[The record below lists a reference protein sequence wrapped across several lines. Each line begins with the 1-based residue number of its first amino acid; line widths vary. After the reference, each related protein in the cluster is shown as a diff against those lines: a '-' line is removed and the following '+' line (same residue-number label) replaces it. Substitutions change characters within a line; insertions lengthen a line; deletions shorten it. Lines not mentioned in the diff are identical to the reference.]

1 MESHLDALDNLLAS
15 VEEQLGIAPSDVD
28 ADETYDPGYA
38 LIYLY
43 VSTLEHYTLSV
54 SYDIYYSFLNLR
66 ISSTKPS
73 PILALLMLI
82 SKTQS
87 VVFH

>member
-28 ADETYDPGYA
+28 ADATYDPGYA

-43 VSTLEHYTLSV
+43 VSTLEHYTL

>member
-28 ADETYDPGYA
+28 ADATYDPGYA

-43 VSTLEHYTLSV
+43 VSTLEHYTLS
-54 SYDIYYSFLNLR
+54 YDIYYFFLNLR

>member
-1 MESHLDALDNLLAS
+1 MESHVDALDNLLAS

-28 ADETYDPGYA
+28 ADATYDPGYA

-43 VSTLEHYTLSV
+43 VSTLEHYTLS
-54 SYDIYYSFLNLR
+54 YDTYYSFLNLR
-66 ISSTKPS
+66 ITSTKPS